1 MNLQPM
7 TLDLWYTAE
16 MCTAN
21 IVVSLPTLKSLIIRS
36 TSANT
41 SAYSDTSAYTRQKG
55 PGTFSE
61 SVISGD
67 DDIELFS
74 SEMNIT
80 PTTTRSR
87 SRGRSMSE
95 NEIRM
100 TTVIDVERHD
110 VHVL

>member
-1 MNLQPM
+1 
-7 TLDLWYTAE
+7 

-36 TSANT
+36 TSAHT
-41 SAYSDTSAYTRQKG
+41 SAYSNSSAYTRQKG
-55 PGTFSE
+55 PGMFSE
-61 SVISGD
+61 SVVSGY
-67 DDIELFS
+67 DIELVS
-74 SEMNIT
+74 AEVDIS
-80 PTTTRSR
+80 PTTTRSG

-110 VHVL
+110 VHAL